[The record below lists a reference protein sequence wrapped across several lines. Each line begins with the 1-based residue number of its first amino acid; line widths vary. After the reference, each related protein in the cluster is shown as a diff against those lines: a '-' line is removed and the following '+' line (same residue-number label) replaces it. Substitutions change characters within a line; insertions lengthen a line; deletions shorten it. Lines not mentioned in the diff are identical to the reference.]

1 MQEGE
6 ARTSDPVAPV
16 GAAAGRQRGYQTA
29 RVLPTAQPRARVSF
43 SAQRKVQQKC
53 WTFFSR
59 KLLPPVASRHPTRV
73 KCRNLLPTV
82 ILVCDRK
89 LLDDADISYQGEFLG
104 YTLYN
109 IDDADDGQ
117 DIDDG
122 VQNPGHGRR
131 KSSDKP
137 A

>member
-1 MQEGE
+1 MLDFFFAETLTPCRFATSPKGE
-6 ARTSDPVAPV
+6 MPEPASQNPGGSV
-16 GAAAGRQRGYQTA
+16 A
-29 RVLPTAQPRARVSF
+29 RVFQTHPTLRHGADAPCYSRLLLPRAKS
-43 SAQRKVQQKC
+43 
-53 WTFFSR
+53 
-59 KLLPPVASRHPTRV
+59 
-73 KCRNLLPTV
+73 NPTV

-117 DIDDG
+117 DKDDG

-137 A
+137 AYDTTDEKD